1 VVVNRCSAGKAWA
14 RNSSGEK
21 AAEVLEVPDLTHNCG
36 RAIRRNLDDHPS
48 GSNNGET
55 KRCPHRV
62 ERYRAIGVE
71 GKDPGPA
78 DVLRDGFCVV
88 RFVKL
93 MMSAPATIC
102 FTSAPFWLTKLI
114 VYSPLITGW
123 ARNGNEQIPVKVR
136 VGTGEGVRVT
146 VSAIAA
152 ELMTTD
158 APIAQAAA
166 NSLFIGH
173 PSSTSAS
180 S

>member
-1 VVVNRCSAGKAWA
+1 AVPFGAIWMTTRPAPITVNPNDVPIASNVIEPSALKV
-14 RNSSGEK
+14 K
-21 AAEVLEVPDLTHNCG
+21 
-36 RAIRRNLDDHPS
+36 I
-48 GSNNGET
+48 
-55 KRCPHRV
+55 
-62 ERYRAIGVE
+62 
-71 GKDPGPA
+71 PGPLTFS
-78 DVLRDGFCVV
+78 VMVFCVV

-93 MMSAPATIC
+93 TMSAPATIC
-102 FTSAPFWLTKLI
+102 LTSAPFWLTKLI

-123 ARNGNEQIPVKVR
+123 ARNGNEQTPVMVR

-173 PSSTSAS
+173 P
-180 S
+180 